1 MSVQPKKE
9 DLRKAV
15 KWISEVK
22 KYEKPDAP
30 HQELVN
36 QAALKFDL
44 SPADTEFLYRFLRGE
59 VEVPEK

>member
-22 KYEKPDAP
+22 KYEKPDAR
-30 HQELVN
+30 HQELVE
-36 QAALKFDL
+36 QAALKFNL
-44 SPADTEFLYRFLRGE
+44 SPCDTEFLYRFLRGE
-59 VEVPEK
+59 VEAPQ